1 MQLSLGP
8 IDIRFF
14 SGSNWST
21 FEVGLVTAR
30 KAGQAQRETTLRT
43 SFKSDHLIE
52 LLGEEDPT
60 DQYIAPGGE
69 VFHGKVFTGIDGDAH
84 SLSAEQVYAGHL
96 RKQALK
102 EAAKQ
107 AKIANAAAVPSSN
120 GHKPEPVAA

>member
-14 SGSNWST
+14 SGQNWST

-30 KAGQAQRETTLRT
+30 KAGQAQRETTLRS

-60 DQYIAPGGE
+60 DQLIADDGE
-69 VFHGKVFTGIDGDAH
+69 VFYGRVFAGIDGDPH
-84 SLSAEQVYAGHL
+84 TLSAEQVYAGHV
-96 RKQALK
+96 RRHALK
-102 EAAKQ
+102 EAAK
-107 AKIANAAAVPSSN
+107 ATKAAAAVTAVSSN
-120 GHKPEPVAA
+120 GHKQPQPVG